1 MNEVAV
7 AVAGYGDGR
16 DRELK
21 FSVHDRRLTEKKKL
35 G

>member
-7 AVAGYGDGR
+7 AVAGCGDGR

-21 FSVHDRRLTEKKKL
+21 FSVHDRRLTEKKKV